1 MELQDSHLRRAHQPR
16 AIPRLEA
23 TQAVEAVAALLTEAA
38 FGGGRGPLLFVQRQT
53 LHTTVHL
60 NATQEVVQF
69 YTSNPNTHTEQ
80 REALILNVVGLQ
92 MTEQLLYLT
101 EAR

>member
-1 MELQDSHLRRAHQPR
+1 M
-16 AIPRLEA
+16 
-23 TQAVEAVAALLTEAA
+23 
-38 FGGGRGPLLFVQRQT
+38 QRQT
-53 LHTTVHL
+53 LHATVHL
-60 NATQEVVQF
+60 KATQEVVQF

-101 EAR
+101 EARRTGRELSDLNVLLVVGVVLLLRIHVVVPIRASWDTQRQG